1 MFVKFVLI
9 KDGKEATTEVH
20 ISKAGKYAS
29 SLEKQGIKFRLNGV
43 VSVESQPTL
52 GKL

>member
-20 ISKAGKYAS
+20 ISKAGKYAA
-29 SLEKQGIKFRLNGV
+29 SLERQGVQFRLNGV
-43 VSVESQPTL
+43 VPSVVAQQTL
-52 GKL
+52 VV